1 MIFIVAY
8 NRGCIMVIDALFN
21 KKFLYVEWD
30 DCLLNKDV
38 LLADSILDLRFSELN
53 FEKCKQSPLVTM
65 PFERE
70 NSNTDFRFAYYD
82 PNLRLKEAFLQGK
95 KIMAWFKSD
104 GLKAGEIDDISTLDD
119 DGYIFEIV
127 EEPKYIPFCNVESL
141 IEYWIKK
148 TNVKLPENCNP
159 FIWVRNKITKREV
172 IITGYNRQSDYV
184 YVDDDFLNL
193 DFLFEEYEFLDGSP
207 CGVKE

>member
-8 NRGCIMVIDALFN
+8 NGGYIMVVGDLFN

-30 DCLLNKDV
+30 DCLQGKDV
-38 LLADSILDLRFSELN
+38 LLCDDIVYLRQGDLN
-53 FEKCKQSPLVTM
+53 FEKCENGGGLVKT
-65 PFERE
+65 FKNADEIY
-70 NSNTDFRFAYYD
+70 FRFAYYD

-127 EEPKYIPFCNVESL
+127 EELKYIPFCNVESL

-159 FIWVRNKITKREV
+159 FIWVRNKLTKEEI
-172 IITGYNRQSDYV
+172 IITGYNRQTDYI
-184 YVDDDFLNL
+184 YVDDDFQSLES
-193 DFLFEEYEFLDGSP
+193 LFEKYEFLDGSP